1 MRRVAL
7 VVATFAFIAAVACAP
22 ASSTQPA
29 GSSSSFSGSG
39 TPVPDCS
46 PDALHL
52 VTPGTLTVATD
63 NPAFPPWI
71 IGNKPDN
78 GKGYEGA
85 LAYEIAK
92 RLGFEPSQVR
102 WIIVP
107 FNSSYAPGSKD
118 FDFDINNISITPE
131 REKAVTFSD
140 SYYELPQ
147 GLLVL
152 KGSPLQDATT
162 VAELKDGIYGAQ
174 IGTTSLHFI
183 NTVLL
188 PTTPASVYD
197 TTNDA
202 KAALRNGDVQGLIL
216 DLPTAYFEANFNTP
230 NGYLVGQFE
239 PVDNLGLLFEKGNPL
254 VTCVNQA
261 LAQIKADGTLQDLQ
275 DRWLADYQKV
285 PVIT

>member
-1 MRRVAL
+1 MRKVAL
-7 VVATFAFIAAVACAP
+7 VVATFALVAAVACAP
-22 ASSTQPA
+22 ASSTEPA
-29 GSSSSFSGSG
+29 GGSTSFSGTG
-39 TPVPDCS
+39 TPVLDCS
-46 PDALHL
+46 KDSLHL
-52 VTPGTLTVATD
+52 VTPGTLTLGTD
-63 NPAFPPWI
+63 NPDFPPWI
-71 IGNKPDN
+71 IGNNPEN

-85 LAYEIAK
+85 LAYEIAD
-92 RLGFEPSQVR
+92 RLGFDASEVK
-102 WIIVP
+102 WVTVP

-131 REKAVTFSD
+131 REQAVDFSD

-188 PTTPASVYD
+188 PTTPAKVYD

-216 DLPTAYFEANFNTP
+216 DLPTAYYEANFNTP
-230 NGYLVGQFE
+230 NGYLVGQFQ

-254 VTCVNQA
+254 VACVNQVIA
-261 LAQIKADGTLQDLQ
+261 EITADGTLQDLQ